1 MKLNPESTTVVHCA
15 GGNPGEEK
23 SWPYGIKDAAGD
35 QKRIFRAQE
44 KDKNEKQ
51 STWMIHFDLLTS
63 TAIIGTEF
71 VFLKNHLVINI
82 LYIGQVEIRLSDEKR
97 GICRIDLV

>member
-1 MKLNPESTTVVHCA
+1 MTHLFTAFQIILPSIMGITWVKLNPESTTVVHCA

-51 STWMIHFDLLTS
+51 STWMIH
-63 TAIIGTEF
+63 
-71 VFLKNHLVINI
+71 N
-82 LYIGQVEIRLSDEKR
+82 
-97 GICRIDLV
+97 